1 MDYIGLALKNGID
14 KEKAIYVY
22 KILNGG
28 YFMKLYYAKTPI
40 INELKNWPTLYLKK
54 KKYFPKIAS
63 PEYNEAMQ
71 LLITLDI
78 YSILGT
84 SFRLLKTTLEKKRLE
99 DELKKVYD
107 KISEICNNENIFP
120 CPMRT
125 FDVNTNQDFEPF
137 IQDLFEK
144 RLRDQK
150 ADIMSTIE
158 EIAYNSEFFEELKK
172 EVNWLKAIK
181 VENTIRGI
189 ALAGKLEEFLDNIQ
203 DIVYLLSSERTL
215 YFDALLLSN
224 SIEDSIKKIL
234 EDGRKAIKNEIN
246 NEFSKDVNYIY
257 ALIRQQGS
265 YI

>member
-1 MDYIGLALKNGID
+1 MDYIALAIKNGID

-40 INELKNWPTLYLKK
+40 IRELKSWPVLYLKK

-63 PEYNEAMQ
+63 PEYNEAVQ

-84 SFRLLKTTLEKKRLE
+84 SFRLLKTNLEKKRLE
-99 DELKKVYD
+99 DELKTVYG
-107 KISEICNNENIFP
+107 KIEETCNNENISP
-120 CPMRT
+120 CPMMT
-125 FDVNTNQDFEPF
+125 FDVSINQDFEPF

-144 RLRDQK
+144 RIRDQK
-150 ADIMSTIE
+150 ADIISTIE
-158 EIAYNSEFFEELKK
+158 ELAYNSEFFEELKK
-172 EVNWLKAIK
+172 EINWLKAIK

-189 ALAGKLEEFLDNIQ
+189 TLAGKLEEFLDNIQ
-203 DIVYLLSSERTL
+203 DMLYLLSSERTL
-215 YFDALLLSN
+215 YFDSLVISN
-224 SIEDSIKKIL
+224 SIEDSIKKVL
-234 EDGRKAIKNEIN
+234 DDGRKAIKNEIN

-257 ALIRQQGS
+257 TLIRQQGS